1 MDIFLSPGDSPLT
14 ITPGDTTLHIRVSR
28 GTDAGHQN
36 PPPALPV
43 MAAPADDRG
52 RVIPAR
58 PHWRRT
64 AMIGL
69 GVLAMLCAGLY
80 SRMSSAPVASPAPP
94 PPHLALLAPPEFPAR
109 PVMRPPALPLP
120 HPQPDTPTAQPGPS
134 PLNQA
139 FGLH

>member
-28 GTDAGHQN
+28 GTATAIQN

-43 MAAPADDRG
+43 MATAAAEQG
-52 RVIPAR
+52 AVIKHQR
-58 PHWRRT
+58 LWRHR
-64 AMIGL
+64 ALIGL
-69 GVLAMLCAGLY
+69 GVLAMLFAGLY
-80 SRMSSAPVASPAPP
+80 SRMSGAPASSPTPQ

-109 PVMRPPALPLP
+109 PVMRPLALPP
-120 HPQPDTPTAQPGPS
+120 PQSEAPPAQPGPS

>member
-36 PPPALPV
+36 PPSALPV

>member
-28 GTDAGHQN
+28 GTATAIQN

-43 MAAPADDRG
+43 MATPTAEQGAAIKHQRL
-52 RVIPAR
+52 
-58 PHWRRT
+58 WRHR
-64 AMIGL
+64 ALIGL

-80 SRMSSAPVASPAPP
+80 SRMGATPEAPSAPPTPKM
-94 PPHLALLAPPEFPAR
+94 ALRPPEFPPLDAVNR
-109 PVMRPPALPLP
+109 PLPPAHEDPLYQGGLRT
-120 HPQPDTPTAQPGPS
+120 QPNS
-134 PLNQA
+134 LNQA

>member
-14 ITPGDTTLHIRVSR
+14 IAPGDTTLHIRVSR
-28 GTDAGHQN
+28 GTDATHQT
-36 PPPALPV
+36 PPLPV
-43 MAAPADDRG
+43 MAAPVAERR

-58 PHWRRT
+58 PRWRRS

-80 SRMSSAPVASPAPP
+80 SRMSSAPVASSASP

-109 PVMRPPALPLP
+109 AVMRPPALPLP

>member
-14 ITPGDTTLHIRVSR
+14 ITPGDTPLHIRVSR
-28 GTDAGHQN
+28 GTAASIQN

-43 MAAPADDRG
+43 VATATAEQG
-52 RVIPAR
+52 AVIK
-58 PHWRRT
+58 HQQFWRRP

-80 SRMSSAPVASPAPP
+80 SRMGATPEAPSAPLTPRM
-94 PPHLALLAPPEFPAR
+94 ALRPPEFPSR
-109 PVMRPPALPLP
+109 PVMRPQTPPLP
-120 HPQPDTPTAQPGPS
+120 QFGAAPMQPAPS

>member
-14 ITPGDTTLHIRVSR
+14 ITPGDTMLHIRVLRS
-28 GTDAGHQN
+28 TDASHQN

-43 MAAPADDRG
+43 MAAPVAERG
-52 RVIPAR
+52 SIIPAR
-58 PHWRRT
+58 PRWRRS

-69 GVLAMLCAGLY
+69 GVLAMLGAGLY
-80 SRMSSAPVASPAPP
+80 SRMSGSPASPPTPP
-94 PPHLALLAPPEFPAR
+94 PPHLALLAPPEFPSR
-109 PVMRPPALPLP
+109 PVMRPPALSR
-120 HPQPDTPTAQPGPS
+120 PQPEAAPTQPGPS

>member
-28 GTDAGHQN
+28 GTDTGHQT
-36 PPPALPV
+36 PPLPV
-43 MAAPADDRG
+43 MAAPVAERG

-58 PHWRRT
+58 PRWRRT
-64 AMIGL
+64 AMMGL

-109 PVMRPPALPLP
+109 AVMRLPALPLP